1 MAYMETRAAALHYLM
16 YLSSIVA
23 AALERTDERLRDPVR
38 RSALQENFMADGRSH
53 YVILTALQIQLT
65 RIYGDAQY
73 EISRSGTQ
81 STQALWIRVYRQI
94 YRYQLIRPI
103 LNNVT
108 GYRFPKIFEL
118 VHIHWGSIVCN
129 LVPDLLTFAYY
140 FSLFV
145 VIFDVLYL
153 TMYDL
158 LTFSGF
164 CDIDLI
170 LLLVFVYIFIF
181 VIVWLCWFAFLTF
194 GLFYCIYFFKY
205 CIHCS

>member
-129 LVPDLLTFAYY
+129 LVPDLWPLLIIFRYLLWFLTYC
-140 FSLFV
+140 
-145 VIFDVLYL
+145 I
-153 TMYDL
+153 
-158 LTFSGF
+158 
-164 CDIDLI
+164 
-170 LLLVFVYIFIF
+170 
-181 VIVWLCWFAFLTF
+181 WLCMTYWLFLDSVILT
-194 GLFYCIYFFKY
+194 
-205 CIHCS
+205 